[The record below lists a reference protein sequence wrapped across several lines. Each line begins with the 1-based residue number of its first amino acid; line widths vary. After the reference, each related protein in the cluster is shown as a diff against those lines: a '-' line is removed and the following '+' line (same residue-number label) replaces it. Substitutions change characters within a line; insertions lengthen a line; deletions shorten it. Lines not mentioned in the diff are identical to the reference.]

1 MASIDPAQFPHLSAE
16 HRSVLTRMAQAL
28 GDQVALELLSASPEQ
43 QIFRLEQFENFSN
56 AQRLEGERSAQAQ
69 MQATASLTAEM
80 LRSAAES
87 REALERVV
95 SVVAGAA
102 TSLSSAAAAPQT
114 PTSQTPRP
122 RAVKIDAP
130 KFDGADGDKLI
141 HWLLAVER
149 CAKAQLIDS
158 NEQMVSF
165 AISNLRGRASEW
177 AFSTL
182 LADECAFDTWDIF
195 RAKITAMYQPPNNEV
210 LLQGRFFS
218 LRQGKLSLE
227 RYIQEMRSL
236 CAAITISPLP
246 ESVKVPAFLNGLN
259 SGPARQ
265 ELYRRLPAT
274 MEDAIRIALV
284 EQQSF
289 RVSRPDWNAGRHN
302 GAHTS
307 HRAVTNSQ
315 RFHGPMPMDLSS
327 AEVTCFNCGKRGHY
341 QSKCPA
347 PRQSAP
353 RTGNQARDYQPPRGN
368 HAHRASAS
376 PTTRVVQ
383 MGSLVPGAL
392 GNKAPSE
399 MLVYSADVKG
409 YEKKMTVLVD
419 CGASQNFVSKS
430 ALKQSLQAYERLVH
444 TGKREKMIECL
455 GWRNISL
462 GSIGEQAQ
470 SGAPP
475 LPLMKSEDCGNISTL
490 WIPVCAEAPESPDV
504 DTGAQVCGSRAS
516 EPAPASD
523 SDSTGVHASASSY
536 HPDGAVLELRTARSR
551 VRINRRGRRK
561 LSARK
566 RDSALASVAEETAAS
581 HTIAP
586 SLDAAAASLR
596 AFDRISDPSIDRA
609 HVDVA
614 LRRAKRSPEA
624 NASDE
629 VFFAEFAALHE
640 LLSTVEA
647 IVSLEEM
654 SLELFLTE
662 LERDQI
668 REIVVPTAFTRS
680 ELCTS
685 STADESV
692 LESDKQRRFAAQD
705 WDAVKGSP
713 YFDLL
718 WEFKDV
724 FPDKVPSALPVDR
737 GVRHEIDLEPG
748 SKYCVTRQWP
758 LPREQVEAID
768 EFFAKRALAGHVRES
783 KSPHSSPTFCV
794 RKATGGWRI
803 VHAFNK
809 LNAAT
814 IPAQTPIPRKDVLI
828 DSMGGSTVFSALD
841 LMDGFYQILMRE
853 SDVPLTAVST
863 PSGMLWE
870 WLVMPQGLKNAPATF
885 NRLVTHL
892 LRPHRAYAPSYFDD
906 NFVHSRAEGDLS
918 TVDVQKRHLRS
929 VLQCLRDNSL

>member
-327 AEVTCFNCGKRGHY
+327 V
-341 QSKCPA
+341 
-347 PRQSAP
+347 
-353 RTGNQARDYQPPRGN
+353 
-368 HAHRASAS
+368 
-376 PTTRVVQ
+376 
-383 MGSLVPGAL
+383 
-392 GNKAPSE
+392 
-399 MLVYSADVKG
+399 
-409 YEKKMTVLVD
+409 
-419 CGASQNFVSKS
+419 
-430 ALKQSLQAYERLVH
+430 
-444 TGKREKMIECL
+444 
-455 GWRNISL
+455 
-462 GSIGEQAQ
+462 
-470 SGAPP
+470 
-475 LPLMKSEDCGNISTL
+475 
-490 WIPVCAEAPESPDV
+490 
-504 DTGAQVCGSRAS
+504 
-516 EPAPASD
+516 
-523 SDSTGVHASASSY
+523 
-536 HPDGAVLELRTARSR
+536 
-551 VRINRRGRRK
+551 
-561 LSARK
+561 
-566 RDSALASVAEETAAS
+566 
-581 HTIAP
+581 
-586 SLDAAAASLR
+586 
-596 AFDRISDPSIDRA
+596 
-609 HVDVA
+609 
-614 LRRAKRSPEA
+614 
-624 NASDE
+624 
-629 VFFAEFAALHE
+629 
-640 LLSTVEA
+640 
-647 IVSLEEM
+647 
-654 SLELFLTE
+654 
-662 LERDQI
+662 
-668 REIVVPTAFTRS
+668 
-680 ELCTS
+680 
-685 STADESV
+685 
-692 LESDKQRRFAAQD
+692 
-705 WDAVKGSP
+705 
-713 YFDLL
+713 
-718 WEFKDV
+718 
-724 FPDKVPSALPVDR
+724 
-737 GVRHEIDLEPG
+737 
-748 SKYCVTRQWP
+748 
-758 LPREQVEAID
+758 
-768 EFFAKRALAGHVRES
+768 
-783 KSPHSSPTFCV
+783 
-794 RKATGGWRI
+794 
-803 VHAFNK
+803 
-809 LNAAT
+809 
-814 IPAQTPIPRKDVLI
+814 
-828 DSMGGSTVFSALD
+828 
-841 LMDGFYQILMRE
+841 
-853 SDVPLTAVST
+853 
-863 PSGMLWE
+863 
-870 WLVMPQGLKNAPATF
+870 
-885 NRLVTHL
+885 
-892 LRPHRAYAPSYFDD
+892 
-906 NFVHSRAEGDLS
+906 
-918 TVDVQKRHLRS
+918 
-929 VLQCLRDNSL
+929 